1 MKTVF
6 RMVILVILAA
16 LAASPA
22 QAASAS
28 RAAQQCRVD
37 AGLSGDVHHP
47 TFQQAMGMYECIQEE
62 ISKVG
67 RDQGLLMKAFRKWR
81 DEYDRRLVAGNGRLA
96 ARSCSEEKNNR
107 RYVEDRLGD
116 VKDARRRHEANGE
129 KFEALYQGFIFELS
143 VVFLGHHGG
152 ADVLG
157 KIIKIVNEQF
167 VGRTDWTKKER
178 KALRNF
184 YVDLQHT
191 RFQDACGGSTVR
203 NDPPDRQCKW
213 QTRKTFNAIRGRRGT
228 TATGYICICPPDD
241 GRSVWPAADSA
252 RCGPYPSEAGGNSR
266 PAPSASQT
274 PPPPAGSGGGWTP
287 IQ

>member
-1 MKTVF
+1 M
-6 RMVILVILAA
+6 
-16 LAASPA
+16 
-22 QAASAS
+22 
-28 RAAQQCRVD
+28 
-37 AGLSGDVHHP
+37 
-47 TFQQAMGMYECIQEE
+47 
-62 ISKVG
+62 
-67 RDQGLLMKAFRKWR
+67 
-81 DEYDRRLVAGNGRLA
+81 LA

-157 KIIKIVNEQF
+157 KIIKIVNEKY
-167 VGRTDWTKKER
+167 VGRTEWTEKER

-203 NDPPDRQCKW
+203 SNQQRQCKW
-213 QTRKTFNAIRGRRGT
+213 QTRRAFNAVRGRHAT
-228 TATGYICICPPDD
+228 TATGYVCICPPTD
-241 GRSVWPAADSA
+241 GRSVWPAANA
-252 RCGPYPSEAGGNSR
+252 ERCGPYPSETSGHSQQTPSR
-266 PAPSASQT
+266 APSAPQAA
-274 PPPPAGSGGGWTP
+274 PPPAGSGGGWTP